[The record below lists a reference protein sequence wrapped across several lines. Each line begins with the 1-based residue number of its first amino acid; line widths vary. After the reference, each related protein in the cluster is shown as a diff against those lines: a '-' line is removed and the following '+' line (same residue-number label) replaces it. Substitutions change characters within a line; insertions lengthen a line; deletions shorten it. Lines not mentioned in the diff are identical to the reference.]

1 MESWAVPVQG
11 VDTEAVCFSVEL
23 TGKPPSTHFPE
34 GLHKMSYTVYDRA
47 GNKASCRFSVRVRGD
62 VRPIIHSINLSLVHL
77 IFHLFI
83 HLFIW
88 KGLLF

>member
-1 MESWAVPVQG
+1 MESWPVLLQG
-11 VDTEAVCFSVEL
+11 AETEAVCFSVEL
-23 TGKPPSTHFPE
+23 KGKPPSTHFPE

-62 VRPIIHSINLSLVHL
+62 VRLIIHSI
-77 IFHLFI
+77 FRLFI
-83 HLFIW
+83 HLFIQ